1 MSNHQQE
8 LITLKGFKFLDEDVF
23 GKLFVESKPPTYKE
37 MQENKSS
44 LSIAI
49 IDAEMRN
56 WWY

>member
-1 MSNHQQE
+1 MS
-8 LITLKGFKFLDEDVF
+8 LVSF
-23 GKLFVESKPPTYKE
+23 FVESKPPTYKE